1 MEKWMVYAKKAD
13 FNEIGRLFSI
23 SPITARI
30 LRNRDIVEMDEISRF
45 LHGNLHDLH
54 DPYLMKDMGLAV
66 DILKSKIEV
75 GKKIRVI
82 GDYDIDGVCSSY
94 ILLEGL
100 KAVGGLV
107 DYRLPDRQEDGYGM
121 HNKMIEE
128 AREAGIDTIITCDN
142 GISAAEPVL
151 LAKQYKMT
159 VIVTDHHE
167 VPLEDGEERIPV
179 ADAVVDP
186 KQKACA
192 YPFPEICGAVVAWK
206 LIQALYGKMGR
217 QPEEALQEFLEFA
230 AIATVGDVM
239 RLQNENRIIVKYGLK
254 KLKETRSV
262 GLKAL
267 ILANEL
273 DANKISAYHIGFIIG
288 PCLNAGGRLQTAEI
302 ALRLLLEQD
311 ERKAKEMALELKRL
325 NDLRKDM
332 TVRGL
337 EDAVCQLET
346 TGRAESDKVLVVYL
360 PECHESLAGIIAGRL
375 REKYNKPAIVLTDS
389 KEGLKGSGR
398 SIPAYHMFLGLTA
411 VKSLLSKFGGH
422 PMAAGLS
429 LEKEN
434 LDAFREELNAQC
446 ELVPDDFVKK
456 IWIDVPMPFE
466 YISERLVHELEA
478 LEPFGQ
484 GNEKPLFAER
494 NVTVRSA
501 RVLGKNR
508 NVVKLSLVNAS
519 GCPMEG
525 IWFGDGIAFMEE
537 KGSRNRMNLTYYP
550 DLNTYN
556 GMVSLQVVVCN
567 YQYID
572 KNV

>member
-13 FNEIGRLFSI
+13 FNEIGRQFSI

-66 DILKSKIEV
+66 EILKSKIET

-100 KAVGGLV
+100 KAVGGSV

-167 VPLEDGEERIPV
+167 VPLEDGEERVPA

-273 DANKISAYHIGFIIG
+273 DVNKISAYHIGFIIG

-375 REKYNKPAIVLTDS
+375 REKYNKPAIVLTNS

-434 LDAFREELNAQC
+434 LETFREALNAQC

-494 NVTVRSA
+494 DVTVRSA

-550 DLNTYN
+550 DLNIYN
-556 GMVSLQVVVCN
+556 GMVSLQVVVRN
-567 YQYID
+567 YQYMD
-572 KNV
+572 K

>member
-13 FNEIGRLFSI
+13 FNEIGRQFSI

-30 LRNRDIVEMDEISRF
+30 LRNRDIVEVDEISRF
-45 LHGNLHDLH
+45 LHGSLHDLH

-66 DILKSKIEV
+66 EILKNKIEA

-100 KAVGGLV
+100 KAVGGSV

-167 VPLEDGEERIPV
+167 VPLEDGEERVPA

-186 KQKACA
+186 KQKVCA

-206 LIQALYGKMGR
+206 LIQALYRKMGR

-375 REKYNKPAIVLTDS
+375 REKYNKPAIVLTNS

-434 LDAFREELNAQC
+434 LETFREALNAQC

-466 YISERLVHELEA
+466 YISEHLVHELEA

-556 GMVSLQVVVCN
+556 GMVSLQVVVRN
-567 YQYID
+567 YQYMD
-572 KNV
+572 K